1 MERIRE
7 SMAYIQ
13 IVVSDEQKS
22 RWSDHVEDDPAVDS
36 MSDLVRTAVEKHM
49 ARDDS
54 EPEAAVTT
62 QAVEGELDDIEA
74 RLGTLEDKL
83 DLLRLENVEEDQL
96 EGIVENIAEQYAAGT
111 SDTILN
117 ELGADPDNEWP
128 NR

>member
-1 MERIRE
+1 
-7 SMAYIQ
+7 
-13 IVVSDEQKS
+13 
-22 RWSDHVEDDPAVDS
+22 
-36 MSDLVRTAVEKHM
+36 M